1 MKSLQERTE
10 QSMAKNLKVGMLV
23 CASILAANAAYANY
37 PSSNELLTVTQ
48 QTGKIKGTI
57 VDSKTGEPV
66 IGASVKVKGT
76 KLAAVTDLNGEFELN
91 THANATLQIS
101 YVGFKETEVK
111 ASNDMKISLEED
123 TESLE
128 EVVVVGYGTQ
138 KKESL
143 TGAMANIKGEKL
155 KDITSA
161 TVENMLNG
169 KVSGVYVAPGSGR
182 PGSTGAIIIRGQ
194 TSINGATAPLWVVD
208 GVIVGNSAGD
218 LNPDDIETMTV
229 LKDAASTAIYGS
241 EGANGVVVVTT
252 KQAKHEKMSISLSAK
267 AGLSTLNRGNLEMMD
282 GAEFYDYYKSF
293 QNVESVNFPRWNE
306 DLRNSNFDWF
316 KLAKKTGS
324 TQDYNLTLNGG
335 SQNIQSMFT
344 LGYFKEEG
352 AVKGY
357 DMNRYSTRIKVVY
370 KPYEWLTIKPNI
382 SGSRTNDKDKQY
394 SVGAMYSMMPWDS
407 PYDENGNLVPN
418 YYSGWVNSKA
428 TNYLNDLAAGDYST
442 STTYDLAGGLDFDI
456 KITPWLTFS
465 SVNNYS
471 YYNSQ
476 THGYY
481 DPKSSSGEGVNG
493 RTTEYNYV
501 STRRYTNQLLRF
513 KKSWG
518 KHNVNALLAYEF
530 NDYEMKYTDV
540 YATGFI
546 SGFEDFMTAAKP
558 EMATGYRTAWA
569 KQSYFTQWRYDYDS
583 RYYGELSLRRDG
595 RSNFGSNNR
604 YGNFFSVSGA
614 WNINNESWFK
624 ADWVDQL
631 KLRAAFGSVG
641 NVPTSLYPSYSLYSV
656 GATYNENP
664 GALISQIG
672 NKDLTWEKTYTTGVG
687 VDASFWQNRLHATLD
702 YYIKNTSNILYQ
714 VPVTGLVGVT
724 SIWKNIGKMRNTGIE
739 LTVGGDIIRTKDLTW
754 NVTANISH
762 NSNELRD
769 LYKQRDANGNYVVKP
784 VLISDGTSIAGTA
797 QRILEIGEPVDT
809 YYMKEWAGVN
819 PEDGKPQWYMDD
831 ANGNKVVTD
840 SYSKASYYKCGKA
853 SPDVYGS
860 FSTSLFYKNF
870 DLQANFGY
878 SLGGQIYS
886 YYRQEFDSDGAY
898 AGDRN
903 QMKLQKGWSRWEK
916 PGDIATHPRAMY
928 NNQDKGN
935 LASSRYLES
944 SDYLK
949 LRSLTLGYNFDL
961 KKYGIQTLRLS
972 VSGENLFTIT
982 DYSGVDPELPA
993 GTNDKGVL
1001 SVTNTGGISVYPAVR
1016 KFMLGVNLTF

>member
-111 ASNDMKISLEED
+111 ASNGMKISLEED

-418 YYSGWVNSKA
+418 YYAGWVNSKA

-442 STTYDLAGGLDFDI
+442 STTYDLSGGLDFDI
-456 KITPWLTFS
+456 KIAPWLTFS

-493 RTTEYNYV
+493 RTTEYNYT

-558 EMATGYRTAWA
+558 EMANGYRTAWA

-739 LTVGGDIIRTKDLTW
+739 LTIGGDIIRTKDLTW

-1001 SVTNTGGISVYPAVR
+1001 SVTSTGGTSVYPAVR

>member
-37 PSSNELLTVTQ
+37 PTSNELLTVTQ

-111 ASNDMKISLEED
+111 ASNGMKISLEED

-418 YYSGWVNSKA
+418 YYAGWVNSKA
-428 TNYLNDLAAGDYST
+428 TNYLNDLAAGNYST
-442 STTYDLAGGLDFDI
+442 STTYDLSGGLDFDI
-456 KITPWLTFS
+456 KIAPWLTFS

-493 RTTEYNYV
+493 RTTEYNYT

-558 EMATGYRTAWA
+558 EMANGYRTAWA

-831 ANGNKVVTD
+831 ADGNKVVTD

-1001 SVTNTGGISVYPAVR
+1001 SVTSTGGTSVYPAVR

>member
-1 MKSLQERTE
+1 
-10 QSMAKNLKVGMLV
+10 MAKNLKVGMLV

-37 PSSNELLTVTQ
+37 PTSNELLTVTQ

-57 VDSKTGEPV
+57 IDSKTGEPV

-111 ASNDMKISLEED
+111 ASNGMKISLEED

-418 YYSGWVNSKA
+418 YYAGWVNSKA

-442 STTYDLAGGLDFDI
+442 STTYDLSGGLDFDI
-456 KITPWLTFS
+456 KIAPWLTFS

-558 EMATGYRTAWA
+558 EMANGYRTAWA

-1001 SVTNTGGISVYPAVR
+1001 SVTNTGGTSVYPAVR

>member
-111 ASNDMKISLEED
+111 ASNGMKISLEED

-282 GAEFYDYYKSF
+282 GAEFYDYYKAF

-382 SGSRTNDKDKQY
+382 SGSRTYDKDKQY

-418 YYSGWVNSKA
+418 YYAGWVNSKA
-428 TNYLNDLAAGDYST
+428 TNYLNDLAAGNYST
-442 STTYDLAGGLDFDI
+442 STTYDLSGGLDFDI
-456 KITPWLTFS
+456 QIAPWLTFS

-493 RTTEYNYV
+493 RTTEYNYT

-739 LTVGGDIIRTKDLTW
+739 FTVGGDIIRTKDLTW

-1001 SVTNTGGISVYPAVR
+1001 SVTNTGGTSVYPAVR

>member
-37 PSSNELLTVTQ
+37 PTSNELLTVTQ

-111 ASNDMKISLEED
+111 ASNGMKISLEED

-418 YYSGWVNSKA
+418 YYAGWVNSKA
-428 TNYLNDLAAGDYST
+428 TNYLNDLAAGNYST
-442 STTYDLAGGLDFDI
+442 STTYDLSGGLDFDI
-456 KITPWLTFS
+456 KIAPWLTFS

-493 RTTEYNYV
+493 RTTEYNYT

-558 EMATGYRTAWA
+558 EMANGYRTAWA

-1001 SVTNTGGISVYPAVR
+1001 SVTSTGGTSVYPAVR

>member
-37 PSSNELLTVTQ
+37 PTSNELLTVTQ

-111 ASNDMKISLEED
+111 ASNGMKISLEED

-335 SQNIQSMFT
+335 SENIQSMFT

-370 KPYEWLTIKPNI
+370 KPYEWLAIKPNI

-407 PYDENGNLVPN
+407 PYDEDGNLVPN

-442 STTYDLAGGLDFDI
+442 STTYDLSGGLDFDI

-831 ANGNKVVTD
+831 ANGNKVKTD
-840 SYSKASYYKCGKA
+840 NYSKASYYKCGKA

-1001 SVTNTGGISVYPAVR
+1001 SVTNTGGTSVYPAVR

>member
-37 PSSNELLTVTQ
+37 PTSNELLTVTQ

-57 VDSKTGEPV
+57 IDSKTGEPV

-111 ASNDMKISLEED
+111 ASNGMKISLEED

-407 PYDENGNLVPN
+407 PYDEEGNLVPN

-442 STTYDLAGGLDFDI
+442 STTYDLSGGLDFDI
-456 KITPWLTFS
+456 KIAPWLTFS

-739 LTVGGDIIRTKDLTW
+739 FTVGGDIIRTKDLTW

-1001 SVTNTGGISVYPAVR
+1001 SVTNTGGTSVYPAVR

>member
-111 ASNDMKISLEED
+111 ASNGMKISLEED
-123 TESLE
+123 TEALE

-418 YYSGWVNSKA
+418 YYAGWVNSKA

-442 STTYDLAGGLDFDI
+442 STTYDLSGGLDFDI
-456 KITPWLTFS
+456 KIAPWLTFS

-493 RTTEYNYV
+493 RTTEYNYT

-558 EMATGYRTAWA
+558 EMANGYRTAWA

-739 LTVGGDIIRTKDLTW
+739 FTVGGDIIRTKDLTW

-1001 SVTNTGGISVYPAVR
+1001 SVTNTGGTSVYPAVR

>member
-37 PSSNELLTVTQ
+37 PTSNELLTVTQ

-57 VDSKTGEPV
+57 IDSKTGEPV

-111 ASNDMKISLEED
+111 ASNGMKISLEED

-418 YYSGWVNSKA
+418 YYAGWVNSKA

-442 STTYDLAGGLDFDI
+442 STTYDLSGGLDFDI
-456 KITPWLTFS
+456 KIAPWLTFS

-493 RTTEYNYV
+493 RTTEYNYT

-558 EMATGYRTAWA
+558 EMANGYRTAWA

-739 LTVGGDIIRTKDLTW
+739 FTVGGDIIRTKDLTW

-903 QMKLQKGWSRWEK
+903 QMKLQKSWSRWEK

-1001 SVTNTGGISVYPAVR
+1001 SVTNTGGTSVYPAVR

>member
-111 ASNDMKISLEED
+111 ASNGMKISLEED

-293 QNVESVNFPRWNE
+293 LNVESVNFPRWNE

-418 YYSGWVNSKA
+418 YYAGWVNSKA

-442 STTYDLAGGLDFDI
+442 STTYDLSGGLDFDI
-456 KITPWLTFS
+456 KIAPWLTFS

-493 RTTEYNYV
+493 RTTEYNYT

-558 EMATGYRTAWA
+558 EMANGYRTAWA

-739 LTVGGDIIRTKDLTW
+739 FTIGGDIIRTKDLTW

-1001 SVTNTGGISVYPAVR
+1001 SVTNTGGTSVYPAVR

>member
-111 ASNDMKISLEED
+111 ASNGMKISLEED

-407 PYDENGNLVPN
+407 PYDEDGNLVPN

-442 STTYDLAGGLDFDI
+442 STTYDLSGGLDFDI
-456 KITPWLTFS
+456 KIAPWLTFS

-558 EMATGYRTAWA
+558 EMANGYRTAWA

-1001 SVTNTGGISVYPAVR
+1001 SVTSTGGTSVYPAVR

>member
-1 MKSLQERTE
+1 
-10 QSMAKNLKVGMLV
+10 MAKNLKVSMLV
-23 CASILAANAAYANY
+23 CASLLAANAAYAEN
-37 PSSNELLTVTQ
+37 SATQEGMRFEQ
-48 QTGKIKGTI
+48 QTSKIKGTI
-57 VDSKTGEPV
+57 VDSKTGEPI

-76 KLAAVTDLNGEFELN
+76 KHATITDVDGNFELN
-91 THANATLQIS
+91 APEGAPLLVS
-101 YVGFKETEVK
+101 YVGYKNEEFE
-111 ASNDMKISLEED
+111 ARNGMKIEIHED
-123 TESLE
+123 SESLE
-128 EVVVVGYGTQ
+128 EIVVVGYGTQ

-143 TGAMANIKGEKL
+143 TGAMANIKADKL
-155 KDITSA
+155 KDVTSA

-182 PGSTGAIIIRGQ
+182 PGSTGAIVIRGQ

-218 LNPDDIETMTV
+218 LNPDDIESMTV

-252 KQAKHEKMSISLSAK
+252 KQARHEKMSITLSAK
-267 AGLSTLNRGNLEMMD
+267 AGASTLSRGNMEMMD

-293 QNVESVNFPRWNE
+293 LNVEAVNFPRWNE

-324 TQDYNLTLNGG
+324 TQDYNITLNGG
-335 SQNIQSMFT
+335 SDKIQSMFT
-344 LGYFKEEG
+344 MGYFKEEG

-357 DMNRYSTRIKVVY
+357 DLSRYSTRIKVIY
-370 KPYEWLTIKPNI
+370 KPYEWLSIKPNL
-382 SGSRTNDKDKQY
+382 SGSRTTDKDRQY
-394 SVGAMYSMMPWDS
+394 SVGAMYSMLPWDN
-407 PYDENGNLVPN
+407 PYDENGNPVPN

-428 TNYLNDLAAGDYST
+428 TNYLNDLAAGNYS
-442 STTYDLAGGLDFDI
+442 SSCSYDLSGGFDFDV

-476 THGYY
+476 THGYT
-481 DPKSSSGEGVNG
+481 DPKSSGGEGVDG
-493 RTTEYNYV
+493 RITEYNYNA
-501 STRRYTNQLLRF
+501 TRRYTNQLLRF
-513 KKSWG
+513 QKSWG
-518 KHNVNALLAYEF
+518 KHNVNGLVAYEF

-540 YATGFI
+540 YATGFL
-546 SGFEDFMTAAKP
+546 SGFEDFYTAAKP
-558 EMATGYRTAWA
+558 EKANGYRQAWA
-569 KQSYFTQWRYDYDS
+569 KQSYFTQWRYNYDN
-583 RYYGELSLRRDG
+583 RYFGEVSLRRDG

-604 YGNFFSVSGA
+604 YGNFFSFSGA

-624 ADWVDQL
+624 AEWVDML
-631 KLRAAFGSVG
+631 KLRASFGSVG

-656 GATYNENP
+656 GATYNEMS

-672 NKDLTWEKTYTTGVG
+672 NKDLTWEKTFTTGVG
-687 VDASFWQNRLHATLD
+687 IDAAFFQNRLTANLD
-702 YYIKNTSNILYQ
+702 FYVKNTSNILYQ

-724 SIWKNIGKMRNTGIE
+724 SIWKNIGKMRNTGVE
-739 LTVGGDIIRTKDLTW
+739 LTIGGDIIRTKDLTW

-784 VLISDGTSIAGTA
+784 VIISDGTSIAGTA

-819 PEDGKPQWYMDD
+819 PEDGKPQWYMND
-831 ANGNKVVTD
+831 ADGNKVVTD
-840 SYSKASYYKCGKA
+840 DYSKASYYKCGNS

-860 FSTSLFYKNF
+860 FSTSVFYKNF

-886 YYRQEFDSDGAY
+886 YFRQEYDSDGAY

-903 QMKLQKGWSRWEK
+903 QMKLQKGWSRWQK
-916 PGDIATHPRAMY
+916 PGDKATHPRAMY

-972 VSGENLFTIT
+972 VSGENLFCIT

-993 GTNDKGVL
+993 DSNDKGVL
-1001 SVTNTGGISVYPAVR
+1001 SVTSTGGVSVYPAVR
-1016 KFMLGVNLTF
+1016 KFMFGVNLTF

>member
-111 ASNDMKISLEED
+111 ASNGMKISLEED

-418 YYSGWVNSKA
+418 YYAGWVNSKA

-442 STTYDLAGGLDFDI
+442 STTYDLSGGLDFDI
-456 KITPWLTFS
+456 QIAPWLTFS

-493 RTTEYNYV
+493 RTTEYNYT

-558 EMATGYRTAWA
+558 EMANGYRTAWA
-569 KQSYFTQWRYDYDS
+569 KQSYFTQWRYDYDT

-1001 SVTNTGGISVYPAVR
+1001 SVTSTGGTSVYPAVR

>member
-111 ASNDMKISLEED
+111 ASNGMKISLEED

-972 VSGENLFTIT
+972 ISGENLFTIT

-1001 SVTNTGGISVYPAVR
+1001 SVTNTGGTSVYPAVR

>member
-111 ASNDMKISLEED
+111 ASNGMKISLEED
-123 TESLE
+123 TEALE

-335 SQNIQSMFT
+335 SENIQSMFT

-418 YYSGWVNSKA
+418 YYAGWVNSKA
-428 TNYLNDLAAGDYST
+428 TNYLNDLAAGNYST
-442 STTYDLAGGLDFDI
+442 STTYDLSGGLDFDI

-493 RTTEYNYV
+493 RTTEYNYT

-558 EMATGYRTAWA
+558 EMANGYRTAWA

-739 LTVGGDIIRTKDLTW
+739 FTVGGDIIRTKDLTW

>member
-1 MKSLQERTE
+1 
-10 QSMAKNLKVGMLV
+10 MAKNLKVGMLV

-111 ASNDMKISLEED
+111 ASNGMKISLEED

-428 TNYLNDLAAGDYST
+428 TNYLNDLAAGNYST

-1001 SVTNTGGISVYPAVR
+1001 SVTNTGGTSVYPAVR

>member
-10 QSMAKNLKVGMLV
+10 LSMAKNLKVGMLV

-111 ASNDMKISLEED
+111 ASNGMKISLEED

-418 YYSGWVNSKA
+418 YYAGWVNSKA
-428 TNYLNDLAAGDYST
+428 TNYLNDLAAGNYST
-442 STTYDLAGGLDFDI
+442 STTYDLSGGLDFDI
-456 KITPWLTFS
+456 KIAPWLTFS

-501 STRRYTNQLLRF
+501 STRCYTNQLLRF

-558 EMATGYRTAWA
+558 EMANGYRTAWA

-831 ANGNKVVTD
+831 ADGNKVVTD

-1001 SVTNTGGISVYPAVR
+1001 SVTNTGGTSVYPAVR

>member
-37 PSSNELLTVTQ
+37 PTSNELLTVTQ

-111 ASNDMKISLEED
+111 ASNGMKISLEED

-831 ANGNKVVTD
+831 ANGNKVKTD
-840 SYSKASYYKCGKA
+840 NYSKASYYKCGKA

-1001 SVTNTGGISVYPAVR
+1001 SVTNTGGTSVYPAVR

>member
-111 ASNDMKISLEED
+111 ATNGMKISLEED

-335 SQNIQSMFT
+335 SENIQSMFT

-418 YYSGWVNSKA
+418 YYAGWVNSKA
-428 TNYLNDLAAGDYST
+428 TNYLNDLAAGNYST
-442 STTYDLAGGLDFDI
+442 STTYDLSGGLDFDI
-456 KITPWLTFS
+456 KIAPWLTFS

-558 EMATGYRTAWA
+558 EMANGYRTAWA

>member
-111 ASNDMKISLEED
+111 ASNGMKISLEED

-407 PYDENGNLVPN
+407 PYDEEGNLVPN

-442 STTYDLAGGLDFDI
+442 STTYDLSGGLDFDI
-456 KITPWLTFS
+456 QIAPWLTFS

-558 EMATGYRTAWA
+558 EMANGYRTAWA

-739 LTVGGDIIRTKDLTW
+739 FTVGGDIIRTKDLTW

-1001 SVTNTGGISVYPAVR
+1001 SVTSTGGTSVYPAVR

>member
-111 ASNDMKISLEED
+111 ASNGMKISLEED

-418 YYSGWVNSKA
+418 YYAGWVNSKA
-428 TNYLNDLAAGDYST
+428 TNYLNDLAAGNYST
-442 STTYDLAGGLDFDI
+442 STTYDLSGGLDFDI
-456 KITPWLTFS
+456 QIAPWLTFS

-493 RTTEYNYV
+493 RTTEYNYT

-583 RYYGELSLRRDG
+583 RYYGEFSLRRDG

-1001 SVTNTGGISVYPAVR
+1001 SVTNTGGTSVYPAVR

>member
-111 ASNDMKISLEED
+111 ASNGMKISLEED

-407 PYDENGNLVPN
+407 PYDEDGNLVPN

-442 STTYDLAGGLDFDI
+442 STTYDLSGGLDFDI
-456 KITPWLTFS
+456 QITPWLTFS

-972 VSGENLFTIT
+972 ISGENLFTIT

>member
-111 ASNDMKISLEED
+111 ASNGMKISLEED
-123 TESLE
+123 TEALE

-335 SQNIQSMFT
+335 SENIQSMFT

-418 YYSGWVNSKA
+418 YYAGWVNSKA

-442 STTYDLAGGLDFDI
+442 STTYDLSGGLDFDI
-456 KITPWLTFS
+456 QIAPWLTFS

-493 RTTEYNYV
+493 RTTEYNYT

-558 EMATGYRTAWA
+558 EMANGYRTAWA

-831 ANGNKVVTD
+831 ADGNKVVTD

-1001 SVTNTGGISVYPAVR
+1001 SVTNTGGTSVYPAVR

>member
-1 MKSLQERTE
+1 
-10 QSMAKNLKVGMLV
+10 MAKNLKVGMLV

-57 VDSKTGEPV
+57 IDSKTGEPV

-111 ASNDMKISLEED
+111 ASNGMKISLEED

-418 YYSGWVNSKA
+418 YYAGWVNSKA

-442 STTYDLAGGLDFDI
+442 STTYDLSGGLDFDI
-456 KITPWLTFS
+456 KIAPWLTFS

-493 RTTEYNYV
+493 RTTEYNYT

-558 EMATGYRTAWA
+558 EMANGYRTAWA

-1001 SVTNTGGISVYPAVR
+1001 SVTSTGGTSVYPAVR

>member
-111 ASNDMKISLEED
+111 ASNGMKISLEED

-418 YYSGWVNSKA
+418 YYAGWVNSKA

-442 STTYDLAGGLDFDI
+442 STTYDLSGGLDFDI
-456 KITPWLTFS
+456 KIAPWLTFS

-558 EMATGYRTAWA
+558 EMANGYRTAWA

>member
-37 PSSNELLTVTQ
+37 PTSNELLTVTQ

-57 VDSKTGEPV
+57 IDSKTGEPV

-91 THANATLQIS
+91 THANATLEIS

-111 ASNDMKISLEED
+111 ASNGMKISLEED
-123 TESLE
+123 TEALE

-218 LNPDDIETMTV
+218 LNPGDIETMTV

-335 SQNIQSMFT
+335 SENIQSMFT

-418 YYSGWVNSKA
+418 YYAGWVNSKA

-442 STTYDLAGGLDFDI
+442 STTYDLSGGLDFDI
-456 KITPWLTFS
+456 KIAPWLTFS

-558 EMATGYRTAWA
+558 EMANGYRTAWA

-739 LTVGGDIIRTKDLTW
+739 FTVGGDIIRTKDLTW

-1001 SVTNTGGISVYPAVR
+1001 SVTNTGGTSVYPAVR

>member
-37 PSSNELLTVTQ
+37 PTSNELLTVTQ

-111 ASNDMKISLEED
+111 ASNGMKISLEED

-335 SQNIQSMFT
+335 SENIQSMFT

-407 PYDENGNLVPN
+407 PYDEEGNLVPN

-428 TNYLNDLAAGDYST
+428 TNYLNDLAAGNYST

-456 KITPWLTFS
+456 KIAPWLTFS

-739 LTVGGDIIRTKDLTW
+739 FTIGGDIIRTKDLTW

>member
-57 VDSKTGEPV
+57 VDSKTGEPI

-101 YVGFKETEVK
+101 YVGFKDTEVK
-111 ASNDMKISLEED
+111 ASNGMKISLEED

-335 SQNIQSMFT
+335 SENIQSMFT

-407 PYDENGNLVPN
+407 PYDEEGNLVPN

-428 TNYLNDLAAGDYST
+428 TNYLNDLAAGNYST
-442 STTYDLAGGLDFDI
+442 STTYDLSGGLDFDI

-819 PEDGKPQWYMDD
+819 PEDGMPQWYMDD
-831 ANGNKVVTD
+831 ANGNKVKTD
-840 SYSKASYYKCGKA
+840 DYSKASYYKCGKA

-916 PGDIATHPRAMY
+916 PGDIATHPRALY

-1001 SVTNTGGISVYPAVR
+1001 SVTNTGGTSVYPAVR

>member
-37 PSSNELLTVTQ
+37 PTSNELLTVTQ

-111 ASNDMKISLEED
+111 ASNGMKISLEED

-316 KLAKKTGS
+316 KLAKKSGS

-418 YYSGWVNSKA
+418 YYAGWVNSKA
-428 TNYLNDLAAGDYST
+428 TNYLNDLAAGNYST
-442 STTYDLAGGLDFDI
+442 STTYDLSGGLDFDI
-456 KITPWLTFS
+456 KIAPWLTFS

-493 RTTEYNYV
+493 RTTEYNYT

-558 EMATGYRTAWA
+558 EMANGYRTAWA

-702 YYIKNTSNILYQ
+702 FYIKNTSNILYQ

-739 LTVGGDIIRTKDLTW
+739 FTVGGDIIRTKDLTW

-1001 SVTNTGGISVYPAVR
+1001 SVTNTGGTSVYPAVR

>member
-111 ASNDMKISLEED
+111 ASNGMKISLEED

-418 YYSGWVNSKA
+418 YYAGWVNSKA

-442 STTYDLAGGLDFDI
+442 STTYDLSGGLDFDI
-456 KITPWLTFS
+456 KIAPWLTFS

-739 LTVGGDIIRTKDLTW
+739 FTVGGDIIRTKDLTW

-1001 SVTNTGGISVYPAVR
+1001 SVTNTGGTSVYPAVR

>member
-37 PSSNELLTVTQ
+37 PTSNELLTVTQ

-57 VDSKTGEPV
+57 IDSKTGEPV

-111 ASNDMKISLEED
+111 ASNGMKISLEED
-123 TESLE
+123 SESLE

-418 YYSGWVNSKA
+418 YYAGWVNSKA
-428 TNYLNDLAAGDYST
+428 TNYLNDLAAGNYST
-442 STTYDLAGGLDFDI
+442 STTYDLSGGLDFDI
-456 KITPWLTFS
+456 KIAPWLTFS

-558 EMATGYRTAWA
+558 EMANGYRTAWA

-739 LTVGGDIIRTKDLTW
+739 FTVGGDIIRTKDLTW

-1001 SVTNTGGISVYPAVR
+1001 SVTNTGGTSVYPAVR

>member
-111 ASNDMKISLEED
+111 ASNGMKISLEED

-418 YYSGWVNSKA
+418 YYAGWVNSKA

-442 STTYDLAGGLDFDI
+442 STTYDLSGGLDFDI
-456 KITPWLTFS
+456 QIAPWLTFS

-493 RTTEYNYV
+493 RTTEYNYT

-558 EMATGYRTAWA
+558 EMANGYRTAWA

>member
-10 QSMAKNLKVGMLV
+10 QSMAKNLKVSMLV

-37 PSSNELLTVTQ
+37 PTSNELLTVTQ

-111 ASNDMKISLEED
+111 ASNGMKISLEED

-428 TNYLNDLAAGDYST
+428 TNYLNDLAAGNYST
-442 STTYDLAGGLDFDI
+442 STTYDLSGGLDFDI
-456 KITPWLTFS
+456 KIAPWLTFS

-860 FSTSLFYKNF
+860 FSTSLLYKNF

-972 VSGENLFTIT
+972 ISGENLFTIT

-1001 SVTNTGGISVYPAVR
+1001 SVTNTGGTSVYPAVR

>member
-1 MKSLQERTE
+1 
-10 QSMAKNLKVGMLV
+10 MAKNLKVGMLV
-23 CASILAANAAYANY
+23 CASLLAANAAYADN
-37 PSSNELLTVTQ
+37 SAAQESLRIEQ
-48 QTGKIKGTI
+48 QTSKIKGTI
-57 VDSKTGEPV
+57 VDSKTGEPI

-76 KLAAVTDLNGEFELN
+76 KLATITDIDGNFELN
-91 THANATLQIS
+91 APEGAQLQVS
-101 YVGFKETEVK
+101 YVGYKNEEFE
-111 ASNDMKISLEED
+111 ARNGMKIEIHED
-123 TESLE
+123 SESLE
-128 EVVVVGYGTQ
+128 EIVVVGYGTQ

-143 TGAMANIKGEKL
+143 TGAMANIKADKL
-155 KDITSA
+155 KDVTSA

-182 PGSTGAIIIRGQ
+182 PGSTGAIVIRGQ

-218 LNPDDIETMTV
+218 LNPDDIESMTV

-252 KQAKHEKMSISLSAK
+252 KQARHEKMSITLSAK
-267 AGLSTLNRGNLEMMD
+267 AGASTLSCGNMEMMD

-293 QNVESVNFPRWNE
+293 QNVEAVNFPRWNE

-324 TQDYNLTLNGG
+324 TQDYNVTLNGG
-335 SQNIQSMFT
+335 NEKMQSMFT
-344 LGYFKEEG
+344 MGYFKEEG

-357 DMNRYSTRIKVVY
+357 DLNRYSTRIKVIY
-370 KPYEWLTIKPNI
+370 KPYEWLTIKPNL
-382 SGSRTNDKDKQY
+382 SGSRTTDTDRQY
-394 SVGAMYSMMPWDS
+394 SVGAMYSMLPWDN
-407 PYDENGNLVPN
+407 PFDENGNPVPN
-418 YYSGWVNSKA
+418 YYEGWVNSKG
-428 TNYLNDLAAGDYST
+428 TNYLNDLAAGNYGS
-442 STTYDLAGGLDFDI
+442 SCSYDLAGGFDFDI
-456 KITPWLTFS
+456 KIMPWLTFS

-476 THGYY
+476 SHGYT
-481 DPKSSSGEGVNG
+481 DPKSSGGEGVDG
-493 RTTEYNYV
+493 RITEYNYNT
-501 STRRYTNQLLRF
+501 TRRYTNQLLRF
-513 KKSWG
+513 QKSWG
-518 KHNVNALLAYEF
+518 KHNVNGLLAYEF
-530 NDYEMKYTDV
+530 NDWEMKYTDV
-540 YATGFI
+540 YATGFL
-546 SGFEDFMTAAKP
+546 SGFEDFTTAAKP
-558 EMATGYRTAWA
+558 EKANGYRQAWA
-569 KQSYFTQWRYDYDS
+569 KQSYFTQWRYNYDN
-583 RYYGELSLRRDG
+583 RYFGEVSLRRDG

-604 YGNFFSVSGA
+604 YGNFFSFSGA

-624 ADWVDQL
+624 AQWVDML
-631 KLRAAFGSVG
+631 KLRASFGSVG

-656 GATYNENP
+656 GAKYNEQS

-672 NKDLTWEKTYTTGVG
+672 NKDLTWEKTFTTGVG
-687 VDASFWQNRLHATLD
+687 IDAAFFQNRLTANFD
-702 YYIKNTSNILYQ
+702 FYVKNTSNILYQ

-724 SIWKNIGKMRNTGIE
+724 SIWKNIGKMRNTGVE
-739 LTVGGDIIRTKDLTW
+739 LTIGGDIIRTKDLTW

-784 VLISDGTSIAGTA
+784 VIVSDGTSIAGTA

-819 PEDGKPQWYMDD
+819 PENGKPQWYTND

-840 SYSKASYYKCGKA
+840 SYSKASYYKCGNS

-860 FSTSLFYKNF
+860 FSTSVLYKNF

-886 YYRQEFDSDGAY
+886 YFRQEYDSDGAY

-903 QMKLQKGWSRWEK
+903 QMKLQKGWSRWQK
-916 PGDIATHPRAMY
+916 AGDKATHPRAMY

-972 VSGENLFTIT
+972 VSGENLFCIT

-993 GTNDKGVL
+993 DSNDKGVL
-1001 SVTNTGGISVYPAVR
+1001 SVTSTGGVSVYPAVR
-1016 KFMLGVNLTF
+1016 KFMFGVNLTF

>member
-37 PSSNELLTVTQ
+37 PTSNELLTVTQ

-111 ASNDMKISLEED
+111 ASNGMKISLEED

-418 YYSGWVNSKA
+418 YYAGWVNSKA
-428 TNYLNDLAAGDYST
+428 TNYLNDLAAGNYST
-442 STTYDLAGGLDFDI
+442 STTYDLSGGLDFDI
-456 KITPWLTFS
+456 KIAPWLTFS

-558 EMATGYRTAWA
+558 EMANGYRTAWA

-739 LTVGGDIIRTKDLTW
+739 FTVGGDIIRTKDLTW

-961 KKYGIQTLRLS
+961 KKYGIQNLRLS
-972 VSGENLFTIT
+972 ISGENLFTIT

-1001 SVTNTGGISVYPAVR
+1001 SVTNTGGTSVYPAVR

>member
-111 ASNDMKISLEED
+111 ASNGMKISLEED

-418 YYSGWVNSKA
+418 YYAGWVNSKA
-428 TNYLNDLAAGDYST
+428 TNYLNDLAAGNYST

-456 KITPWLTFS
+456 KIAPWLTFS

-493 RTTEYNYV
+493 RTTEYNYT

-558 EMATGYRTAWA
+558 EMANGYRTAWA

-672 NKDLTWEKTYTTGVG
+672 NKDLTWEKTYPTGVG

-982 DYSGVDPELPA
+982 DYSGGDPELPA

-1001 SVTNTGGISVYPAVR
+1001 SVTSTGGTSVYPAVR

>member
-111 ASNDMKISLEED
+111 ASNGMKISLEED

-418 YYSGWVNSKA
+418 YYAGWVNSKA
-428 TNYLNDLAAGDYST
+428 TNYLNDLAAGNYST
-442 STTYDLAGGLDFDI
+442 STTYDLSGGLDFDI
-456 KITPWLTFS
+456 KIAPWLTFS

-558 EMATGYRTAWA
+558 EMANGYRTAWA

-739 LTVGGDIIRTKDLTW
+739 FTVGGDIIRTKDLTW

-1001 SVTNTGGISVYPAVR
+1001 SVTNTGGTSVYPAVR

>member
-111 ASNDMKISLEED
+111 ASNGMKISLEED
-123 TESLE
+123 TEALE

-418 YYSGWVNSKA
+418 YYAGWVNSKA
-428 TNYLNDLAAGDYST
+428 TNYLNDLAAGNYST

-456 KITPWLTFS
+456 KIAPWLTFS

-558 EMATGYRTAWA
+558 EMANGYRTAWA

-972 VSGENLFTIT
+972 ISGENLFTIT

-1001 SVTNTGGISVYPAVR
+1001 SVTNTGGTSVYPAVR

>member
-111 ASNDMKISLEED
+111 ASNGMKISLEED

-418 YYSGWVNSKA
+418 YYAGWVNSKA

-442 STTYDLAGGLDFDI
+442 STTYDLSGGLDFDI
-456 KITPWLTFS
+456 QIAPWLTFS

-493 RTTEYNYV
+493 RTTEYNYT

-558 EMATGYRTAWA
+558 EMTNGYRTAWA

-1001 SVTNTGGISVYPAVR
+1001 SVTNTGGTSVYPAVR

>member
-37 PSSNELLTVTQ
+37 PTSNELLTVTQ

-57 VDSKTGEPV
+57 IDSKTGEPV

-111 ASNDMKISLEED
+111 ASNGMKISLEED
-123 TESLE
+123 TEALE

-407 PYDENGNLVPN
+407 PYDEEGNLVPN

-442 STTYDLAGGLDFDI
+442 STTYDLSGGLDFDI
-456 KITPWLTFS
+456 KIAPWLTFS

-739 LTVGGDIIRTKDLTW
+739 FTVGGDIIRTKDLTW

-1001 SVTNTGGISVYPAVR
+1001 SVTNTGGTSVYPAVR